1 MFSDRSDAFDF
12 NVALSDHEKHLRR
25 DKDVAAARSGG
36 EAGPA
41 SASADAPSPE
51 VAALYRR
58 QDLSLRE
65 GETVKCGPRGPP
77 LPDTQACDLSGLL
90 SLHGAWPRAAAPP
103 GVQLEAARLQCA
115 GASGP
120 ERRQKHVK
128 LRDVC
133 NMRTTQLYNEH
144 SPLYCKTLNT

>member
-12 NVALSDHEKHLRR
+12 NVALSDHEKHMRR

-36 EAGPA
+36 EVGPA

-77 LPDTQACDLSGLL
+77 LPCIQARDLSCLL
-90 SLHGAWPRAAAPP
+90 SLLFKGCKSMYH
-103 GVQLEAARLQCA
+103 A
-115 GASGP
+115 G
-120 ERRQKHVK
+120 H
-128 LRDVC
+128 
-133 NMRTTQLYNEH
+133 TQHAH
-144 SPLYCKTLNT
+144 SPAVQRSLVQS

>member
-25 DKDVAAARSGG
+25 DKDVAAARSGA

-65 GETVKCGPRGPP
+65 GETVKCGPWAPP
-77 LPDTQACDLSGLL
+77 LPGAQATQAM
-90 SLHGAWPRAAAPP
+90 
-103 GVQLEAARLQCA
+103 
-115 GASGP
+115 
-120 ERRQKHVK
+120 
-128 LRDVC
+128 C
-133 NMRTTQLYNEH
+133 NMRTVLLCKCSLCIGRRGTVRGWRLYR
-144 SPLYCKTLNT
+144 SPSPRNALGA